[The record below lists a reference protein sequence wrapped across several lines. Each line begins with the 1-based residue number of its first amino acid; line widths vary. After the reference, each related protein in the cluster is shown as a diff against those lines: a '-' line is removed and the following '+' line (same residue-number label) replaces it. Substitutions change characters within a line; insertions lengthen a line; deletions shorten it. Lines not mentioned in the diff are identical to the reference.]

1 MSRRELGWS
10 QCPRALLAP
19 ANEGPHP
26 LTDLAFVVNHP
37 SGSHPSRL
45 PQHSAHKGP
54 WLVSALWLL
63 KAFLFA

>member
-1 MSRRELGWS
+1 MNLAGASAPRE
-10 QCPRALLAP
+10 LLAP

-26 LTDLAFVVNHP
+26 LTDLALVINYP

-45 PQHSAHKGP
+45 PQYSAHKGP